1 MIILNKTEVEEE
13 EEEEQLIDIENL
25 GYEQIE
31 QITERELG
39 FIYQQ
44 LKKPDKEQ
52 LFFKL
57 FFLLKQLLTKKYA
70 NIPWDMLE
78 ELFYKDKNVLRRYIL
93 IKAFITQNAI
103 CDNRKCFTN
112 LNMDTVAKWINAL
125 PTGCYDLDSA
135 KVEYG
140 EDSSNYKDY
149 INIIEKCSRELTLK
163 FQEIHKIFAMKNAHW
178 YEQERSHKR
187 SLEKLRLMGELG
199 IPYSKTV
206 GKDVDKDIDTD
217 EQILMPDS
225 PEFQEKHGIFSE
237 EQANLIKKQN
247 RGVERHGQ

>member
-1 MIILNKTEVEEE
+1 MILPKTETEVE

-25 GYEQIE
+25 GYKEIE
-31 QITERELG
+31 QKTEQEFG

-44 LKKPDKEQ
+44 LKRPDKDQ
-52 LFFKL
+52 LNFKL

-93 IKAFITQNAI
+93 IKTFITQNAI

-112 LNMDTVAKWINAL
+112 LNLDNVAKWINSL
-125 PTGCYDLDSA
+125 PTGCYDLKNA

-140 EDSSNYKDY
+140 ADSANYKDY
-149 INIIEKCSRELTLK
+149 VNIIERCSRELTIK

-206 GKDVDKDIDTD
+206 GKDVDADIDED
-217 EQILMPDS
+217 EKYLMPNT
-225 PEFQEKHGIFSE
+225 PEFQEEHGIFKE
-237 EQANLIKKQN
+237 EQANLLKNKN